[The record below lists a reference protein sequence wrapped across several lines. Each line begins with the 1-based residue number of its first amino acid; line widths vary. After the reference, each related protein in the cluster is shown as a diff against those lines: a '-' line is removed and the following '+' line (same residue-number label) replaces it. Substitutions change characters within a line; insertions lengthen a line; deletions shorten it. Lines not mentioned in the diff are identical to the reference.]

1 MDGQLNGDAANAST
15 IVANL
20 SILIQRA
27 MTSHEA
33 HRTLPD
39 GTDPDRTDDRIAFY
53 RTRVDALRKVSPKVK
68 ALTEV
73 RTYMIQH
80 REQVLAGKTGVDR
93 DIENERFE
101 RMLDSVEALFPPGHS
116 FTIRRSQGAPAQA
129 NPAPLQAVQ

>member
-39 GTDPDRTDDRIAFY
+39 GADPDRTDDRIAFY
-53 RTRVDALRKVSPKVK
+53 RTRVDALR
-68 ALTEV
+68 L
-73 RTYMIQH
+73 M
-80 REQVLAGKTGVDR
+80 REQF
-93 DIENERFE
+93 ENEMAR
-101 RMLDSVEALFPPGHS
+101 V
-116 FTIRRSQGAPAQA
+116 APY
-129 NPAPLQAVQ
+129 